1 MSAPQPVWK
10 MMPSGRMVDLMAP
23 SAAEIDFSVDIPVAL
38 SRIARFDGAIGHG
51 PACWSVL
58 DHAVEGAKLL
68 RPTAGDE
75 AAAAFLLHDLHEA
88 YVGDIATPVAK
99 ALAGWAGLSIVKP
112 GYAPGFIVGEAITAM
127 KAAQDRAI
135 HAAAGCAWP
144 LPPAIR
150 AIVKRHD
157 VAMMM
162 TEARHM
168 GPTPWRPWDAA
179 LVATP
184 SLPTRGAL
192 RPAPPQAR
200 IAEFLTLLDDL
211 CPAARK
217 RAAPGEMAAFAE
229 PRRTRR

>member
-1 MSAPQPVWK
+1 MSAHQPVWK

-23 SAAEIDFSVDIPVAL
+23 NAAEIDFSVDIPVAL

-58 DHAVEGAKLL
+58 DHTVEGAKLL

-88 YVGDIATPVAK
+88 YVGDIATPVAR
-99 ALAGWAGLSIVKP
+99 ALAG
-112 GYAPGFIVGEAITAM
+112 YAEAILPAVSPGFIVGKAITAI

-135 HAAAGCAWP
+135 HIAAGLAWP
-144 LPPAIR
+144 LPPTIR

-211 CPAARK
+211 CPAAR
-217 RAAPGEMAAFAE
+217 RRTGAGDLAAFA
-229 PRRTRR
+229 